1 MQKRDLDTISEE
13 EYKRLSDYGRPEHNG
28 DYFSLRHPSM
38 SPSKRAKIF
47 APFAA
52 LKGFDE
58 EIGKKEIQYTVKPEA
73 TEEMLEDLDQK
84 IKLLQEK
91 VRFHPLASVQYF
103 QSTFAQEDS
112 DIILGT
118 VETVSGTVQRI
129 DPVYRIISIDGIVI
143 PFEDILAI
151 ALEET

>member
-1 MQKRDLDTISEE
+1 MQKRDLNTISEE

-58 EIGKKEIQYTVKPEA
+58 EIGKKEIQYTVKPE
-73 TEEMLEDLDQK
+73 TDEEMLEDLDQK
-84 IKLLQEK
+84 IRLLQERI
-91 VRFHPLASVQYF
+91 RFHPSASIQYF
-103 QSTFAQEDS
+103 QSAFSEEDG
-112 DIILGT
+112 DIVLGT
-118 VETVSGTVQRI
+118 VETISGTVQKI
-129 DPVYRIISIDGIVI
+129 DPVYRTLSIGGIII

-151 ALEET
+151 TTEET